1 MGKSRVG
8 CSVPSGGAQE
18 QAAAAAAAVE
28 HNATF
33 DEIKLAFKRRAL
45 QVHPDKGGS
54 KEEFHL
60 VYQALETLSDPVTRK
75 KHDESLSKGYKQ
87 GSASKVQK
95 PARRHRQTSS
105 CQAKGDRKP
114 GRAGKK
120 SQGSGK
126 TGPVAQSKQTKLLI
140 KIHDLLK
147 QLPRNTRND
156 VITKQFSQKQ
166 RVLLEKWMVDHLEPS
181 TSEAQALPIAS
192 SVPTAST
199 LSLHSPT
206 LKGKDMKHIMDGP
219 CEDKTSLALAPSK
232 KGFGKMRKGCKS
244 KVRSCGFVQKYK
256 GCRSYV
262 AGISFDS
269 MVIRTG
275 SCDLHT
281 ALEYLVILTSVKHK
295 MRNHQGMGGT
305 YLQRLEGSLV
315 SSATD
320 HGRNL
325 ADLKLCFVVSQQAGC
340 FIGSRL
346 WSPVARNLVVFGKMR
361 SVFEPFLQY
370 VKNVGPQSVYW
381 RYSPVHLE
389 DAWERFQG
397 AVAEAWAMAGVDS
410 TGILQKI
417 RSRYEARVPFR
428 RTSLQQWEQ
437 QHMAM
442 QDKNRHRPKC
452 LRERNPT
459 GRLECWE
466 RRQMALE
473 DLNKHRPR
481 SMRLKLPRQ
490 FHSESRQVS
499 KLGKL
504 IVRWEYLLKKEARM
518 MDLEHQKALRR
529 RKAQQKKN
537 KEERRRVE
545 VLKKKRRREEVKS
558 RREWFRKK
566 MKSDLTMDDI
576 LGKK

>member
-1 MGKSRVG
+1 MMAKSFYDLLL
-8 CSVPSGGAQE
+8 
-18 QAAAAAAAVE
+18 VE

-87 GSASKVQK
+87 GSRSQVQK

-105 CQAKGDRKP
+105 CQAKGDRKR
-114 GRAGKK
+114 RAGKK

-199 LSLHSPT
+199 LSLYSPT

-518 MDLEHQKALRR
+518 MDLEHQKALRQ

>member
-1 MGKSRVG
+1 MMAKSFYDLLL
-8 CSVPSGGAQE
+8 
-18 QAAAAAAAVE
+18 VE

-105 CQAKGDRKP
+105 CQAKGDRKR
-114 GRAGKK
+114 RAGKK

-206 LKGKDMKHIMDGP
+206 LKGKDMKHIMDGH

-305 YLQRLEGSLV
+305 YLQRLEEAWCHLPRIMAETWLT
-315 SSATD
+315 SSFVLWCLS
-320 HGRNL
+320 RL
-325 ADLKLCFVVSQQAGC
+325 VVS
-340 FIGSRL
+340 L
-346 WSPVARNLVVFGKMR
+346 AR
-361 SVFEPFLQY
+361 
-370 VKNVGPQSVYW
+370 
-381 RYSPVHLE
+381 
-389 DAWERFQG
+389 A
-397 AVAEAWAMAGVDS
+397 
-410 TGILQKI
+410 
-417 RSRYEARVPFR
+417 
-428 RTSLQQWEQ
+428 
-437 QHMAM
+437 
-442 QDKNRHRPKC
+442 C
-452 LRERNPT
+452 
-459 GRLECWE
+459 GRLLPVTWLSSE
-466 RRQMALE
+466 RCE
-473 DLNKHRPR
+473 VSLNRFS
-481 SMRLKLPRQ
+481 SMSKMWGRKVCIGATVLSILKM
-490 FHSESRQVS
+490 
-499 KLGKL
+499 LGNDFK
-504 IVRWEYLLKKEARM
+504 V
-518 MDLEHQKALRR
+518 Q
-529 RKAQQKKN
+529 
-537 KEERRRVE
+537 
-545 VLKKKRRREEVKS
+545 
-558 RREWFRKK
+558 
-566 MKSDLTMDDI
+566 
-576 LGKK
+576 